1 MFKKI
6 RFFGERSLSSLI
18 YILIMAMLL
27 FSGFVMFF
35 SIMVFIFEGRKGLAL
50 ATGELPLGGSFRL
63 LLASSE
69 NMKIASD
76 YIFKASIYQLPAII
90 VNFIRYYYIAIIFQN
105 FSFNLI
111 FTEENFKRLR
121 DFGVLS
127 IVFTALLN
135 IANYF
140 AGSELSKIS
149 VEGAKIISNNN
160 IINGSYIVFIAII
173 IFAEAFKRAIIMKE
187 EQELTV

>member
-18 YILIMAMLL
+18 YILIIAMLL
-27 FSGFVMFF
+27 FSGFAMFF
-35 SIMVFIFEGRKGLAL
+35 VIMGFILGGREGFTL
-50 ATGELPLGGSFRL
+50 ATGELPLGGPFRL
-63 LLASSE
+63 LLSSSE
-69 NMKIASD
+69 NIKIASD
-76 YIFKASIYQLPAII
+76 YFLKASIYQLPAII
-90 VNFIRYYYIAIIFQN
+90 VNFIRYYYVATIFQN

-111 FTEENFKRLR
+111 FTKENFKKLR
-121 DFGVLS
+121 DFGILS
-127 IVFTALLN
+127 IVFTALYDV
-135 IANYF
+135 ANYF

-149 VEGAKIISNNN
+149 VEGAKIISNTN
-160 IINGSYIVFIAII
+160 IINSSYIVCIAII

>member
-6 RFFGERSLSSLI
+6 RFFGEKSLSSLI
-18 YILIMAMLL
+18 YILIIAMLL
-27 FSGFVMFF
+27 FSGLAVF
-35 SIMVFIFEGRKGLAL
+35 SFIIVFIFQGKEGFVF
-50 ATGELPLGGSFRL
+50 TNGEVTLNGAVKLVL
-63 LLASSE
+63 SSPD
-69 NMKIASD
+69 NVKVASD
-76 YIFKASIYQLPAII
+76 YWVKASLYQLPAII
-90 VNFIRYYYIAIIFQN
+90 INFIRYYYVATIFQN

-111 FTEENFKRLR
+111 FTKENFKRLR
-121 DFGVLS
+121 DFGILS
-127 IVFTALLN
+127 IVFTALYD

-149 VEGAKIISNNN
+149 VEGAKIISNTN